1 MLSAHNVLRTYRISF
16 YLIIFS
22 ENLFSQNDFTLEDI
36 NPDSD
41 TFSELIGPSYFTDN
55 VLVLGFFHE
64 Y

>member
-1 MLSAHNVLRTYRISF
+1 MLSAYNVLRTYIITF
-16 YLIIFS
+16 FVIIFS
-22 ENLFSQNDFTLEDI
+22 ANLFSQYDFTLEDI

-41 TFSELIGPSYFTDN
+41 TFGELIGPSYFTDN

>member
-1 MLSAHNVLRTYRISF
+1 MLSAHNVLRTYIISF

-22 ENLFSQNDFTLEDI
+22 ANLFSQNDFTLEDI

>member
-1 MLSAHNVLRTYRISF
+1 MLFTHNVSRTYIITF
-16 YLIIFS
+16 FLIVYCT
-22 ENLFSQNDFTLEDI
+22 NLFSQNDFTLEDI

-41 TFSELIGPSYFTDN
+41 TFGELIGPSYFTDN

>member
-1 MLSAHNVLRTYRISF
+1 MISTYSVIKVYIITFCLMIYSA
-16 YLIIFS
+16 
-22 ENLFSQNDFTLEDI
+22 NLFSQNDFTLEDI

-41 TFSELIGPSYFTDN
+41 TFGELIGPSYFTGN